1 MTTSSKDWQWKP
13 ILDVVDGIFGEPGS
27 ATSTDTD
34 TFVEVSTSKDDADII
49 MPNFSLTD
57 DSALVCGVDVV
68 PFRPKDP
75 STSNKEPIHDQTS
88 SKYVNATNNNNISNS
103 TAEGG
108 MTMTQSS
115 SCASN
120 LSSDVTIKTGNVLL
134 PRSRGMVSASITAPS
149 SSELGNYRRRS
160 ASCSVPIGANSTSVR
175 DSGATNDFPIETTT
189 VTKRRSNSDKFKS
202 PDKRPTAITPAQT
215 MKEYV
220 MNDLLNIDSRN
231 QDGSATEDVDENME
245 EFLRVPPKLEGLMF
259 FSLAV
264 CMDSFIYVWAMLP
277 LKFVWGLVSLACS
290 AYSPRKGIRGVKF
303 HRR

>member
-1 MTTSSKDWQWKP
+1 MM
-13 ILDVVDGIFGEPGS
+13 DVADGSFGEPRS
-27 ATSTDTD
+27 AASTDTD
-34 TFVEVSTSKDDADII
+34 TFVEVSTNKDDADII
-49 MPNFSLTD
+49 MPNLSLTD
-57 DSALVCGVDVV
+57 DPALVSDVDAV
-68 PFRPKDP
+68 PWRPQDL
-75 STSNKEPIHDQTS
+75 STSNKESMHDQTS
-88 SKYVNATNNNNISNS
+88 SKYVNATNNNNAANT

-108 MTMTQSS
+108 RTMTQSS

-120 LSSDVTIKTGNVLL
+120 LSSDVTIKTGNVLF
-134 PRSRGMVSASITAPS
+134 PRSRGMVSASMSVS
-149 SSELGNYRRRS
+149 SGSELGNYRRRS
-160 ASCSVPIGANSTSVR
+160 ASCSVPIGANSSSAR
-175 DSGATNDFPIETTT
+175 DAGATNDPPIETAT
-189 VTKRRSNSDKFKS
+189 VTKKRSNSDKFKS
-202 PDKRPTAITPAQT
+202 PDKRPTAITPVQT

-264 CMDSFIYVWAMLP
+264 CMDSFLYVWAMLP